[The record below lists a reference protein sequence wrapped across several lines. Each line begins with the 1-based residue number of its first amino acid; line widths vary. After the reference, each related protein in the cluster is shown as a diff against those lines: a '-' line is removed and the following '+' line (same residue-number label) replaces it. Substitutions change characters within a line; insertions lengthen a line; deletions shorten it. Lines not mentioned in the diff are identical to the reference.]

1 MYRDL
6 ILMSLSLFLWG
17 IGETS
22 FFSFL
27 PLHLQQLGAQPLQI
41 GAIIGGYGFIGI
53 LVHIPAGY
61 LSDRKGRRPV
71 LITGWLIALF
81 STVLMALAKPL
92 SIFIIGMYLYV
103 STSFVMAPMN
113 SYVTAARGKLSV
125 QRALTLIS
133 ASYNLG
139 AIIGPLIGG
148 TIGLQM
154 GFRIIFFFAA
164 GIFVFSNLILFN
176 IRPQPIEIHDHTENG
191 KSIFSDRRYLVFLG
205 IYFLSIFTMYLPQP
219 LAPNYL
225 QNQQHLNLLK
235 IGQLYSFAGLGIV
248 FFNLIIGQME
258 ARSGFILS
266 QLIMAVYTTIIWK
279 FTGQVWFSIAFF
291 LLGSFR
297 SARAMATA
305 MVRSFVHTTNM
316 GLAFGVAETMGAVA
330 SILAPILAGY
340 LYEQNPISIFS
351 ISTGLIIFSVVISIA
366 IIIPLYKMNNGVITL
381 PEEDT
386 SHGYN

>member
-61 LSDRKGRRPV
+61 LSDSKGRRPV

-81 STVLMALAKPL
+81 STILMALAKPL
-92 SIFIIGMYLYV
+92 SIFIVSMYLYV
-103 STSFVMAPMN
+103 STAFVISPMN
-113 SYVTAARGKLSV
+113 SYVTAARGKFSV
-125 QRALTLIS
+125 QRALTLVA

-139 AIIGPLIGG
+139 AIFGPLIGG
-148 TIGLQM
+148 TIGVQM
-154 GFRIIFFFAA
+154 GFRVIFFFAA
-164 GIFVFSNLILFN
+164 GIFVLSSLILFN
-176 IRPQPIEIHDHTENG
+176 IRPQPIEIHDQTKDG
-191 KSIFSDRRYLVFLG
+191 KSIFSNRRYLVFLS
-205 IYFLSIFTMYLPQP
+205 IFFLSIFTMYLPQP

-225 QNQQHLNLLK
+225 QNQQHLNLLQ

-248 FFNLIIGQME
+248 FFNLVIGQME
-258 ARSGFILS
+258 ARTGFILS
-266 QLIMAVYTTIIWK
+266 QLIMVIYTTIIWK
-279 FTGQVWFSIAFF
+279 FTGQVWFSIAYF

-297 SARAMATA
+297 SARAMASA

-316 GLAFGVAETMGAVA
+316 GLAYGVTETMGAIA
-330 SILAPILAGY
+330 SIIAPILAGY
-340 LYEQNPISIFS
+340 LYEQNPISMFS
-351 ISTGLIIFSVVISIA
+351 VSTGLIMVSVIISFL
-366 IIIPLYKMNNGVITL
+366 IIYMLNKTKNGGSPIPEKYPN
-381 PEEDT
+381 
-386 SHGYN
+386 HGSI